1 MKKELPEIL
10 APAGGKEQLK
20 AAVRCGANAVY
31 LGTGDFNARRN
42 AENFSGDALFE
53 AVKYCHSFGVKVYVA
68 LNTLVFD
75 KECPALYKTVADIAK
90 SGADAVIVQDFA
102 AIKAV
107 KDVCPSL
114 HLHASTQMA
123 VHNLEGALLLS
134 SLGFSRAVLA
144 REMSLEEI
152 KAVAKNTSLETE
164 VFVHGAHCMSVS
176 GNCYIS
182 AMFGERSGNRG
193 KCAQVC
199 RLDWKS
205 SCRNAALSLKDM
217 SYLDSLG
224 ELKDAGV
231 SSFKIEGRMK
241 RPEYVAAA
249 VESAK
254 KALSGERYDKELLK
268 SVFSRSGFTDGYLKG
283 KRTADM
289 FGFRQKEDVVAA
301 SPVLPALSL
310 LYKDEVPRFP
320 LDASLS
326 LKRGEESAL
335 SLSFEGHAKTVFG
348 EMPQEPQK
356 KPLEY
361 EIAEKSI
368 KKLGGTPF
376 YLADFKF
383 CNCDSLTMPMS
394 ALNAL
399 RRDGVNALIEE
410 YTKRDVAVNDVSP
423 QELPPHKSASHKMRA
438 RLEKFSQYSDC
449 FSDFEYISLPVGE
462 ILKNKGEISRIE
474 PKIIAELPELLYPGE
489 TDALRSQLLEIK
501 ALGIFDA
508 AVGNL
513 GTLYLARELGFTLHG
528 GHRLNITNSLS
539 LISYEKLGL
548 SSATLSFEMSFD
560 SINALSGNIP
570 RGYIS
575 YGFLPLMLFRVCP
588 QKGENGCGGCNGI
601 QALKDR
607 KNIDFTLLCR
617 GRKYSCLLNSV
628 PLYLGDKKSFDT
640 DFEILYF
647 TKETPCE
654 CAETVMRI
662 KKKAPLPGAK
672 TSGIYYRTLI

>member
-1 MKKELPEIL
+1 MKETLPEIL
-10 APAGGKEQLK
+10 APAGGTEQLK
-20 AAVRCGANAVY
+20 AAVRCGADAVY

-42 AENFSGDALFE
+42 AENFSGDALNE
-53 AVKYCHSFGVKVYVA
+53 AVKYCHAFGVKVYVA

-75 KECPALYKTVADIAK
+75 KELSSLYKTVADIAK

-102 AIKAV
+102 AINAV
-107 KDVCPSL
+107 KEICPSL

-123 VHNLEGALLLS
+123 IHNLEGAKTLE
-134 SLGFSRAVLA
+134 SLGFSRVVLA

-152 KAVAKNTSLETE
+152 RAVAKNTSLETE

-199 RLDWKS
+199 RLNWKS
-205 SCRNAALSLKDM
+205 GCRDTALSLKDM
-217 SYLDSLG
+217 SYLDSLFD
-224 ELKDAGV
+224 LKDAGV
-231 SSFKIEGRMK
+231 ASFKIEGRMK

-249 VESAK
+249 VKSAK
-254 KALSGERYDKELLK
+254 EALLKKNYDKELLK

-283 KRTADM
+283 TRTADM

-301 SPVLPALSL
+301 SPVLSGLSL

-320 LDASLS
+320 LSASLT
-326 LKRGEESAL
+326 LKQNEPSAL
-335 SLSFEGHAKTVFG
+335 TLSFNGISKTVFG
-348 EMPQEPQK
+348 EIPQEPQK

-368 KKLGGTPF
+368 KKLGSTPF
-376 YLADFKF
+376 YSAEFEFNNK
-383 CNCDSLTMPMS
+383 NALTLPMS

-399 RRDGVNALIEE
+399 RRDGVNALVEE
-410 YTKRDVAVNDVSP
+410 YTKRNVTVNTVSFK
-423 QELPPHKSASHKMRA
+423 ELPRRKQTAHSFRA
-438 RLEKFSQYSDC
+438 RLENFGQYSEC
-449 FSDFEYISLPVGE
+449 FSDFEYINLPVNE
-462 ILKNKGEISRIE
+462 ILKHKDELLKIR
-474 PKIIAELPELLYPGE
+474 PKIIAELPELLYPDD
-489 TDALRSQLLEIK
+489 TNALCDKLEAIK
-501 ALGIFDA
+501 ALGIADA
-508 AVGNL
+508 LSGNL
-513 GTLYLARELGFTLHG
+513 GTLYIAKKLGFNVHG

-548 SSATLSFEMSFD
+548 SSATVSFETSCD
-560 SINALSGNIP
+560 GINALSGSIP

-588 QKGENGCGGCNGI
+588 QKSSKGCGACNGI
-601 QALKDR
+601 STLKDR

-617 GRKYSCLLNSV
+617 SKKYSCLLNSV
-628 PLYLGDKKSFDT
+628 PLYLGDKKAFDT

-647 TKETPCE
+647 TKESKEE
-654 CAETVMRI
+654 CKNIVSHI
-662 KKKAPLPGAK
+662 KKKAPLSGAK
-672 TSGIYYRTLI
+672 TSGIYFRELL

>member
-1 MKKELPEIL
+1 MKETLPEIL
-10 APAGGKEQLK
+10 APAGGTEQLK
-20 AAVRCGANAVY
+20 AAVRCGADAVY

-42 AENFSGDALFE
+42 AENFSGGALND
-53 AVKYCHSFGVKVYVA
+53 AVKYCHAFGVKVYVA

-75 KECPALYKTVADIAK
+75 KELFSLYKTVADIAK

-102 AIKAV
+102 AINAV
-107 KDVCPSL
+107 KEICPSL

-123 VHNLEGALLLS
+123 IHNLEGAKVLE
-134 SLGFSRAVLA
+134 SLGFSRVVLA

-152 KAVAKNTSLETE
+152 RAVAKNTSLETE

-199 RLDWKS
+199 RLNWKS
-205 SCRNAALSLKDM
+205 SCRDTALSLKDM
-217 SYLDSLG
+217 SYLDSLSD
-224 ELKDAGV
+224 LKNAGV
-231 SSFKIEGRMK
+231 TSFKIEGRMK

-249 VESAK
+249 VKSAK
-254 KALSGERYDKELLK
+254 EALLKKSYDKELLK
-268 SVFSRSGFTDGYLKG
+268 SVFSRSGFSDGYLKG
-283 KRTADM
+283 ERTADM

-301 SPVLPALSL
+301 SPVLSGLSL

-320 LDASLS
+320 LSSSLT
-326 LKRGEESAL
+326 LKRNEPSAL
-335 SLSFEGHAKTVFG
+335 TLSFNGISKTVFG
-348 EMPQEPQK
+348 EIPQEPQK

-376 YLADFKF
+376 YSADFEFNNK
-383 CNCDSLTMPMS
+383 NALTLPMS

-399 RRDGVNALIEE
+399 RRDGVNALVEE
-410 YTKRDVAVNDVSP
+410 YTKRNVTLNEASFI
-423 QELPPHKSASHKMRA
+423 ELPHRKQSHHSFRA
-438 RLEKFSQYSDC
+438 RFENFGQYSEC
-449 FSDFEYISLPVGE
+449 FSDFEYISLPVNE
-462 ILKNKGEISRIE
+462 ILKHKDGLLKIK
-474 PKIIAELPELLYPGE
+474 PKIIAELPELLYPGD
-489 TDALRSQLLEIK
+489 TNALCDKLEAIK
-501 ALGIFDA
+501 ALGIADA
-508 AVGNL
+508 LSGNL
-513 GTLYLARELGFTLHG
+513 GTLYIAKKLGFNVHG

-548 SSATLSFEMSFD
+548 SSATVSFETSAD
-560 SINALSGNIP
+560 GINALSGSIP

-588 QKGENGCGGCNGI
+588 QKSAKGCGTCNGI
-601 QALKDR
+601 STLKDR

-617 GRKYSCLLNSV
+617 NKKYSCLLNSV
-628 PLYLGDKKSFDT
+628 PLYLGDKKHFDT

-647 TKETPCE
+647 TKESKEE
-654 CAETVMRI
+654 CKNIVSLI
-662 KKKAPLPGAK
+662 KKKAPLSGAK
-672 TSGIYYRTLI
+672 TSGIYFRELL